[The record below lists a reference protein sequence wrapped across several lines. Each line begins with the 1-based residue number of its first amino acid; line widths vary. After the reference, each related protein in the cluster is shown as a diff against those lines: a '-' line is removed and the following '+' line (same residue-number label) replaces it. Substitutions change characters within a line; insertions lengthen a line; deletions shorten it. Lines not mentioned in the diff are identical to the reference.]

1 VAGVE
6 DDERVKSSASLVI
19 DIGNT
24 STSLGIYRAG
34 KVGRVGRIETV
45 EQTFTTVSAAIRKLA
60 GRTRIGEVGIASV
73 VPLLN
78 PVWESAVRDACGVEP
93 YWIHHDSPLGVKITY
108 PDPASIGAD
117 RLANAAGAARKFG
130 APVIV
135 ADFGTAVT
143 FDLVTRRDGYIGGII
158 APGLPLMFDYLA
170 ERTAQLP
177 RIAWNHPPARHRT
190 GKSTAEAMQ
199 LGAHWG
205 YRGMVREILCELRKS
220 PALRQAVVC
229 GTGGFADRVLSG
241 IRPAPRIDKTLTLF
255 GIGCILEKK

>member
-1 VAGVE
+1 
-6 DDERVKSSASLVI
+6 VKNPFSLVI

-24 STSLGIYRAG
+24 STSLGLYRAG
-34 KVGRVGRIETV
+34 RVSRVGRIEKVT
-45 EQTFTTVSAAIRKLA
+45 QTFTSVAEAIRGVMGGA
-60 GRTRIGEVGIASV
+60 VVSEVGIASV
-73 VPLLN
+73 VPSLN
-78 PVWESAVRDACGVEP
+78 PAWEAAVRDVCRLDP
-93 YWIHHDSPLGVKITY
+93 SWINHHSPLGVKLTY
-108 PDPASIGAD
+108 PEPASIGAD
-117 RLANAAGAARKFG
+117 RLANAAGAVRKFG

-158 APGLPLMFDYLA
+158 ATGLPLMFDYLA

-177 RIAWNHPPARHRT
+177 RIAWSNPPARHHA

-205 YRGMVREILCELRKS
+205 YRGMVREILAELRKN

-229 GTGGFADRVLSG
+229 GTGGFAERVLRG